1 MGNAKRRVSA
11 KRNRQFLVN
20 GSTIKHSKNS
30 SATSTNASS
39 SKIKIPAAFD
49 EEIAEYQRK
58 PLTGNRIIDME
69 VLLNLFLQLC
79 CPRCFEEG
87 ILLSE
92 DSTYVD
98 GTWQRRGYSSMNG
111 CVAALSVDTGKVVD
125 IEIMSSYCPTCR
137 KISKMPRSIESETFA
152 ADHVCHSNFQGS
164 ALKMEAVGS
173 TRIFQCSIVK
183 RGLKYAHY
191 YGDGDSKGFISVK
204 DTYGKDSVTKYECIG
219 HVQKR
224 VGARLRKLKS
234 KNKNLSGKGKLTDSF
249 IDRLQNYYGIA
260 VRSNVGN
267 LSGLQQNVIAALFH
281 CSSSVEKLMHGQC
294 PIGKDCWCYYQ
305 RALSC
310 GKKPNEK
317 YKGLSN

>member
-1 MGNAKRRVSA
+1 
-11 KRNRQFLVN
+11 
-20 GSTIKHSKNS
+20 
-30 SATSTNASS
+30 
-39 SKIKIPAAFD
+39 
-49 EEIAEYQRK
+49 
-58 PLTGNRIIDME
+58 
-69 VLLNLFLQLC
+69 
-79 CPRCFEEG
+79 
-87 ILLSE
+87 
-92 DSTYVD
+92 
-98 GTWQRRGYSSMNG
+98 MNG

-137 KISKMPRSIESETFA
+137 KISKMPISIESETFA

-234 KNKNLSGKGKLTDSF
+234 KNKNLSGKRQTH
-249 IDRLQNYYGIA
+249 RLFY
-260 VRSNVGN
+260 
-267 LSGLQQNVIAALFH
+267 
-281 CSSSVEKLMHGQC
+281 
-294 PIGKDCWCYYQ
+294 
-305 RALSC
+305 
-310 GKKPNEK
+310 
-317 YKGLSN
+317 